1 MNATLAQTDRSHDIS
16 QPLEKLSP
24 DETLKANSNQLRGQ
38 IAEGLDD
45 ELTWS
50 VPGTGPKLMKFHG
63 IYQQDNR
70 DIRDER
76 RRQKLEPAFGFMV
89 RIRLPGGAL
98 TPEQWLKIDELGR
111 NYGGESLRLTT
122 RQTFQLHGVLKHNLR
137 SVIQGLGDV
146 KLDTRAA
153 CGDDSRGVM
162 CSVNPQVSALH
173 ATVYDLAKRSSDH
186 AIPKSG
192 AYREI
197 WYQDDPVPVEGP
209 EEPLYGRTYMPRKF
223 KIGYVVPPIND
234 IDIYAQDLGFIA
246 IAPDGKLEGFNVVI
260 GGGMG
265 RTDQAPK
272 TYPRLAGLIGYVPAD
287 KVFATIDATMIVQRD
302 YGDRADRGHARFKYT
317 IDDKGE
323 DWIKAEIEKLQGFA
337 FEPARDYQFTT
348 NGDAMGWVRGN
359 DGHDH
364 YTLFIENGR
373 IVNREDLPLLDGIQ
387 AIAKAHRGIFRV
399 TPNQNLII
407 ADVSPKQRPVI
418 EKLLQKYKLDGQN
431 QRSGIRL
438 NAMACVALPTCGLAM
453 AESERYL
460 PGLLTKIEAI
470 LEPLGLKDEPITIR
484 MSGCPNGCSRPY
496 IAEIALTG
504 RAPGKYN
511 LYFGGGFHG
520 QRLNK
525 MYLENAGEEAIL
537 AALEKVF
544 VQFARERLPDEHF
557 GDFTIRAGYV
567 TEVKEGRYFND

>member
-89 RIRLPGGAL
+89 RIRLPGGVL

-197 WYQDDPVPVEGP
+197 WYQGRSGAGRRSGRAALRPHLYAAQIQDRLCRAADQRYRHLCAGP
-209 EEPLYGRTYMPRKF
+209 S
-223 KIGYVVPPIND
+223 
-234 IDIYAQDLGFIA
+234 AS
-246 IAPDGKLEGFNVVI
+246 
-260 GGGMG
+260 
-265 RTDQAPK
+265 
-272 TYPRLAGLIGYVPAD
+272 
-287 KVFATIDATMIVQRD
+287 
-302 YGDRADRGHARFKYT
+302 
-317 IDDKGE
+317 
-323 DWIKAEIEKLQGFA
+323 
-337 FEPARDYQFTT
+337 
-348 NGDAMGWVRGN
+348 
-359 DGHDH
+359 
-364 YTLFIENGR
+364 
-373 IVNREDLPLLDGIQ
+373 LPL
-387 AIAKAHRGIFRV
+387 RR
-399 TPNQNLII
+399 T
-407 ADVSPKQRPVI
+407 
-418 EKLLQKYKLDGQN
+418 
-431 QRSGIRL
+431 
-438 NAMACVALPTCGLAM
+438 
-453 AESERYL
+453 ESS
-460 PGLLTKIEAI
+460 
-470 LEPLGLKDEPITIR
+470 KDS
-484 MSGCPNGCSRPY
+484 MW
-496 IAEIALTG
+496 
-504 RAPGKYN
+504 
-511 LYFGGGFHG
+511 
-520 QRLNK
+520 
-525 MYLENAGEEAIL
+525 
-537 AALEKVF
+537 
-544 VQFARERLPDEHF
+544 
-557 GDFTIRAGYV
+557 
-567 TEVKEGRYFND
+567 